1 MAQARGSKLHL
12 ALGATSELL
21 SPNPFLTDRPQVESV
36 EVVNSRILRV
46 ILLTRTGKRI
56 AVEGLA
62 GVLP

>member
-21 SPNPFLTDRPQVESV
+21 SPNPFLADRPQVESI
-36 EVVNSRILRV
+36 ELLASNLARI
-46 ILLTRTGKRI
+46 IILTRTGKRI
-56 AVEGLA
+56 AIEGLA